1 MKPKE
6 RPKQTADA
14 FLNVFDLLRSDVAE
28 LRRGVDVK
36 VDLRWGATR
45 CR

>member
-14 FLNVFDLLRSDVAE
+14 FLNVFDYFVPTLQSYVA
-28 LRRGVDVK
+28 V
-36 VDLRWGATR
+36 
-45 CR
+45 